1 MLDNPSFLVYLWSIY
16 PNISDLVGGILGVS
30 LCVLLAALIATMVM
44 ALENEA
50 ALVAVVWK
58 SVYAKLLLTVIGI
71 TMLVRTLLP
80 PADHLIFIIAATPA
94 ADIIKA
100 SYADG
105 KLRKLDQLVDKS
117 LDQALKLLDSNLTK

>member
-16 PNISDLVGGILGVS
+16 PNITSLVGGILGIA
-30 LCVLLAALIATMVM
+30 LCALLAALVAS
-44 ALENEA
+44 LF
-50 ALVAVVWK
+50 VAVDGDATTLIYLWK
-58 SVYAKLLLTVIGI
+58 SAYAKLLFTVIGVS
-71 TMLVRTLLP
+71 LLFRTLLP

-117 LDQALKLLDSNLTK
+117 LDQALKLLDSNVTK

>member
-16 PNISDLVGGILGVS
+16 PNITNLVGGILGAS
-30 LCVLLAALIATMVM
+30 LCVLLAV
-44 ALENEA
+44 
-50 ALVAVVWK
+50 LVASLFVTIDGNATALTNLWK
-58 SVYAKLLLTVIGI
+58 SVYVKLLFTVIGI

-117 LDQALKLLDSNLTK
+117 LDQALKLLDSNVTK